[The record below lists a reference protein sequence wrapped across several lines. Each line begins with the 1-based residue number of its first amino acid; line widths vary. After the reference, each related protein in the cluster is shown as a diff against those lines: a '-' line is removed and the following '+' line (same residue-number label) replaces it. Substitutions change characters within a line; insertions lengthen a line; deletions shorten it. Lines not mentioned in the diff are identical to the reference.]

1 MPIGTATAIGI
12 GAGAAGLINGLV
24 GTAANSNL
32 NSKNRRWQE
41 KMSQLAYDRQKELTM
56 LSPSLQKQGL
66 QMAGLSP
73 AAMDGYTGG
82 TASVSSGAPAPNSVP
97 PYVPFDS
104 SMILSLAQLQNESKV
119 AAADANLKDSQ
130 SKLLDKQSG
139 RFDELTDATIDKIKS
154 DTNVSNEQVKQIAAQ
169 VPLLENQADYYNWI
183 ATQASLDYQVSEA
196 TYQPYID
203 KLKAEYKLSQK
214 QAETYYKLC
223 DRIALAQLDLIYAQT
238 YNARA
243 SGQAQLSNAYTNR
256 LEYKLKESFKD
267 LDQEVERWDIE
278 ERKKRTF
285 LVGEEGRYYGSD
297 RDADNELKRSQ
308 TANNRDD
315 HTYRPLRESENIIGT
330 IIGLRSGFAKPAS
343 VTTTT
348 AGYRNGKRYSETKH
362 TTYGGR

>member
-1 MPIGTATAIGI
+1 MSAELALGI
-12 GAGAAGLINGLV
+12 GSAAAGVMNSLL
-24 GTAANSNL
+24 GTAANANL
-32 NSKNRRWQE
+32 NSRNRRWQE

-56 LSPSLQKQGL
+56 MSPMLQKQGL
-66 QMAGLSP
+66 INAGISP
-73 AAMDGYTGG
+73 AAMNGYTGG

-104 SMILSLAQLQNESKV
+104 STLLSLAQLQNESKV
-119 AAADANLKDSQ
+119 ADADAHLKDSQ

-139 RFDELTDATIDKIKS
+139 RYDELTDATIDKIKS

-223 DRIALAQLDLIYAQT
+223 DRIAIAQLELIYAQS

-243 SGQAQLSNAYTNR
+243 SGQSQLSNAYTNR
-256 LEYKLKESFKD
+256 LDYKLKESFKD
-267 LDQEVERWDIE
+267 LDRQVEEWDIE

-285 LVGEEGRYYGSD
+285 LVGEQGRYYGSD
-297 RDADNELKRSQ
+297 RQAENELKRSQ
-308 TANNRDD
+308 AAKNRDD
-315 HTYRPLRESENIIGT
+315 HTFRPLREFENAMNT
-330 IIGLRSGFAKPAS
+330 IIGIRTGLVSPPS

-348 AGYRNGKRYSETKH
+348 AGYRNGKRYEETKH
-362 TTYGGR
+362 TTYGSR

>member
-1 MPIGTATAIGI
+1 MSAELALGI
-12 GAGAAGLINGLV
+12 GSAAAGVMNSLL
-24 GTAANSNL
+24 GTAANANL
-32 NSKNRRWQE
+32 NSTNRKWQE

-56 LSPSLQKQGL
+56 LSPALQKQGL
-66 QMAGLSP
+66 QNAGISP
-73 AAMDGYTGG
+73 AAMNGYSGG
-82 TASVSSGAPAPNSVP
+82 TASVSSGAPAPTSVE
-97 PYVPFDS
+97 PYVGFDPS
-104 SMILSLAQLQNESKV
+104 ILLSIASLQNQSKV
-119 AAADANLKDSQ
+119 ADADAHLKDSQ

-139 RFDELTDATIDKIKS
+139 RYDELTDATIDKIKS

-183 ATQASLDYQVSEA
+183 ATQASLDYQLSEA

-223 DRIALAQLDLIYAQT
+223 DRIAIAQLDLIYAQT

-243 SGQAQLSNAYTNR
+243 TGQAQLSNAYTNR
-256 LEYKLKESFKD
+256 LEYKLKESFQD

-285 LVGEEGRYYGSD
+285 LVGEQGRYYGSD

-308 TANNRDD
+308 TSLNRDD
-315 HTYRPLRESENIIGT
+315 HTYRPLRESENVINT
-330 IIGLRSGFAKPAS
+330 IIGLRTGFAKPAS

-348 AGYRNGKRYSETKH
+348 AGYRNGKRYEETKH
-362 TTYGGR
+362 TTYGSR

>member
-1 MPIGTATAIGI
+1 MAIGTATAMGI
-12 GAGAAGLINGLV
+12 GSAAVGLINGLV

-32 NSKNRRWQE
+32 NSRNRHWQE
-41 KMSQLAYDRQKELTM
+41 KMNDIAYERQKELTM
-56 LSPSLQKQGL
+56 LSPQLQKQGL

-73 AAMDGYTGG
+73 AAMNGYTGG
-82 TASVSSGAPAPNSVP
+82 TASVSSGAPAPTSVP
-97 PYVPFDS
+97 PYVPFDAS
-104 SMILSLAQLQNESKV
+104 SLLSIVQLQNESKV
-119 AAADANLKDSQ
+119 ADADAKLKDSQ

-139 RFDELTDATIDKIKS
+139 RYDELTDATIDKIKS

-223 DRIALAQLDLIYAQT
+223 DRVALAQLDLIYAQT

-267 LDQEVERWDIE
+267 LDQEVESWDIE

-285 LVGEEGRYYGSD
+285 LIGEEGRYYGSD
-297 RDADNELKRSQ
+297 RQAENDLMRSQ
-308 TANNRDD
+308 TSLNRDD
-315 HTYRPLRESENIIGT
+315 HSYRPLRESENVIGT
-330 IIGLRSGFAKPAS
+330 IIGLRTGFAKPAS

-348 AGYRNGKRYSETKH
+348 AGYRNGKRYEETKH
-362 TTYGGR
+362 TSYGTR